1 MHTTLVIGAQWGDE
15 GKGKLVDILG
25 ESHSI
30 IVRSGGGANAGHTII
45 RDGKKYIFHLLPSG
59 LLTKGNIGVIGNGC
73 VVDPFQLC
81 TEIET
86 LESQGLS
93 LENRI
98 RISDRAHIL
107 FDFHKEIDALQ
118 EEWRGKSGN
127 GIGTT
132 KRGIGPCYAD
142 KITRQGIRMNAL
154 YNEEELRTQLH
165 ALQEII
171 HKSYGITIDPKK
183 IYNTLLPVREKLL
196 PTICDTSEFLETA
209 QKSGKNILIEGAQAF
224 ALDIDFGTYP
234 FVTSSSIT
242 LGGMASGCGI
252 SPRKIDSVIGVL
264 KAYCTR
270 VGEGPFPSELLDS
283 NGEFLR
289 AQGGEFGA
297 TTGRPRRCGWLDLAL
312 LHSFIRINDP
322 DCWNLT
328 KLDVLDSMESIGVI
342 TGYKQN
348 GSVISSLPAS
358 AKDISEITPEITY
371 LPGWKQDISHI
382 REYDRLPE
390 NAKKYISFIEEH
402 TGVRVRYIGVGA
414 GNEALLEKTC

>member
-1 MHTTLVIGAQWGDE
+1 MHTSLVIGAQWGDE

-25 ESHSI
+25 ESHSV

-45 RDGKKYIFHLLPSG
+45 RNGKKYIFHLLPSG
-59 LLTKGNIGVIGNGC
+59 LLTENNIGVIGNGC

-81 TEIET
+81 TEIEV

-93 LENRI
+93 LKERI
-98 RISDRAHIL
+98 LISDRAHIL

-154 YNEEELRTQLH
+154 YNLEDLKNQLNT
-165 ALQEII
+165 LQEII
-171 HKSYGITIDPKK
+171 KKSYGISINVEN
-183 IYNTLLPVREKLL
+183 IYTTLLPIRKKLL
-196 PTICDTSEFLETA
+196 PTICDTSAFLETA
-209 QKSGKNILIEGAQAF
+209 RKSGKNILIEGAQAF

-252 SPRKIDSVIGVL
+252 SPRKIDFVIGVL

-270 VGEGPFPSELLDS
+270 VGEGPFPSELFDH

-289 AQGGEFGA
+289 KQGNEFGA

-312 LHSFIRINDP
+312 LDSFIRINDP

-328 KLDVLDSMESIGVI
+328 KLDVLDSMETIGVV
-342 TGYKQN
+342 TGYEQN
-348 GSVISSLPAS
+348 GSVISSLPS
-358 AKDISEITPEITY
+358 NAKDISEITPQITY

-382 REYDRLPE
+382 REYRLLPE
-390 NAKKYISFIEEH
+390 NTKQYIAFIEEH
-402 TGVRVRYIGVGA
+402 TGVPVRYIGVGA
-414 GNEALLEKTC
+414 GNDALLEKPA